1 MPLDVQFHMR
11 LSAEQYERVRRV
23 ATGKDFKLSTWVR
36 SAVMKE
42 VRRLEAMEAR
52 KDDPRPSHQSPPETR
67 RIAEPSPRPRKKRP

>member
-11 LSAEQYERVRRV
+11 LSVEQLERIRRV

-42 VRRLEAMEAR
+42 VRRLEAIEAR
-52 KDDPRPSHQSPPETR
+52 MGDPRPPQQSPPEIR
-67 RIAEPSPRPRKKRP
+67 RIAEPSPRPPKKRP